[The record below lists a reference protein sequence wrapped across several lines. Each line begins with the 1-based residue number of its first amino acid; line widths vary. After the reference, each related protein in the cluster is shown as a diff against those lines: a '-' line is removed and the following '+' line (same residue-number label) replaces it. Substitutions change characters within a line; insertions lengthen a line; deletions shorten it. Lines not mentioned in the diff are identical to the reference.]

1 MHPEVPLPPYVT
13 GAFAIFGVGF
23 YIGKPKPKIELTA
36 MNNKSRRL
44 AITPAESRRRQWK
57 QR

>member
-1 MHPEVPLPPYVT
+1 MHVT
-13 GAFAIFGVGF
+13 GAFVIFSVGF